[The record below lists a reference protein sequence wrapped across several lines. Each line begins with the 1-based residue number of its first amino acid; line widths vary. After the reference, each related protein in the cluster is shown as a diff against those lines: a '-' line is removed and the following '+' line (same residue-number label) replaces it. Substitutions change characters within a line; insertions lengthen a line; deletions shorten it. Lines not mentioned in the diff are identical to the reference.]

1 MKKTVTTAALTMGL
15 LAIGSAPAW
24 AEDTPPPAAAP
35 APAPAP
41 AAPAAAPAAD
51 AAAPAAPA
59 APTSPVSMPS
69 MSATISSN
77 VKPLKLDTP
86 VGDVYVTGA
95 ISALGLWQSNP
106 NTPYDKRTQVDITN
120 GQVVIQKVDGPIQ
133 FYAEAGAYSFPTV
146 GVPYTRAGQTTSA
159 TFGPMPV
166 GFLKWVAND
175 AISIQAGVLPTLI
188 GAEYAF
194 TFQNLNI
201 ERGLIWN
208 QENIS
213 TRGIQFNYSQG
224 AISASIAVT
233 DGFFSNRYSWLSG
246 LVTWTIDPSNSVTL
260 DAGGSLSTE
269 TYSSSA
275 TPLLQN
281 NSSIYNIY
289 ASHTSGAWT
298 FSPTL
303 QYTSVGA
310 DAKLGTTKDLD
321 TWGGGM
327 YVVYAM
333 DGGFNIA
340 GRAEYLSSNGDIT
353 DGAGLLGYGGGSKAW
368 SMTLTPTWQSKYLF
382 VRGELSYVKVTNSAP
397 GLAFGS
403 TGNSTNQTRAMV
415 ETGIVF

>member
-1 MKKTVTTAALTMGL
+1 MKKTISTASAALTLGL
-15 LAIGSAPAW
+15 FSIGSAPAW
-24 AEDTPPPAAAP
+24 GQA

-51 AAAPAAPA
+51 AAAAP

-69 MSATISSN
+69 MSATIASN

-95 ISALGLWQSNP
+95 ISALGLWQGNP
-106 NTPYDKRTQVDITN
+106 ITPYDKRTQADISN
-120 GQVVIQKVDGPIQ
+120 GQVVIQKIDGPIQ
-133 FYAEAGAYSFPTV
+133 FYVEAGAYSFPTV

-166 GFLKWVAND
+166 GFVKWAATD
-175 AISIQAGVLPTLI
+175 SISIQAGHLPTLI

-194 TFQNLNI
+194 TFQNVNI
-201 ERGLIWN
+201 ERGLLWN
-208 QENIS
+208 QENIVS
-213 TRGIQFNYSQG
+213 RGVQLNYSQG
-224 AISASIAVT
+224 AISASVAIT
-233 DGFFSNRYSWLSG
+233 DGYFSNRYSWLTG
-246 LVTWTIDPSNSVTL
+246 LVTWTIDPSNSVTF

-281 NSSIYNIY
+281 NSSMYNVY

-303 QYTSVGA
+303 QYTSVAA
-310 DAKLGTTKDLD
+310 DAKLGTTKDLH

-333 DGGFNIA
+333 DGGINLA
-340 GRAEYLSSNGDIT
+340 GRAEYISSNGDIT

-368 SMTLTPTWQSKYLF
+368 SLTFTPTWQNKFLF
-382 VRGELSYVKVTNSAP
+382 VRGELSYTKVTNSAP

-403 TGNSTNQTRAMV
+403 TGNSTNQARAMV